1 MDAAGSSPA
10 ISKMYFVRQIHKY
23 DQFGEIAQIA
33 YITRGLF
40 GGIIFC
46 REKKRGRV
54 WKGINWMAHYTEK
67 AIISSFQEMLEEMPF
82 DKITV
87 TALTKRSDISPNTFY
102 YHYQDIYALLDYW
115 LGLRLDS
122 FFQYKPWQEGA
133 VILMRTIMEH
143 RDIFLHIVDS
153 LSRERLESY
162 VFDSTLEG
170 LTGFV
175 TDEAREYNVTESQ
188 IREIVDFC
196 RYLFVGVFIRF
207 LRDRRNVSVEEV
219 DTEVRHL
226 TDLVEVFVRQSL
238 VHYHETNDE

>member
-1 MDAAGSSPA
+1 
-10 ISKMYFVRQIHKY
+10 
-23 DQFGEIAQIA
+23 
-33 YITRGLF
+33 
-40 GGIIFC
+40 
-46 REKKRGRV
+46 
-54 WKGINWMAHYTEK
+54 MAHYTEK
-67 AIISSFQEMLEEMPF
+67 AIISNFQNMLEEMPF

-87 TALTKRSDISPNTFY
+87 TALAKRSDISPNTFY
-102 YHYQDIYALLDYW
+102 YHYQDIYELLDHW

-122 FFQYKPWQEGA
+122 FFLYKPWQEGV

-170 LTGFV
+170 LTGYV
-175 TDEAREYNVTESQ
+175 TDEAQGYNVTEYQ

-196 RYLFVGVFIRF
+196 RYLFVGFFIRF
-207 LRDRRNVSVEEV
+207 LRERKNVSVEEV

-226 TDLVEVFVRQSL
+226 TDLLEVFVRQSL
-238 VHYHETNDE
+238 VHYHETHDE

>member
-46 REKKRGRV
+46 REKKRGRL

-133 VILMRTIMEH
+133 VILMRT
-143 RDIFLHIVDS
+143 LAATA
-153 LSRERLESY
+153 L
-162 VFDSTLEG
+162 
-170 LTGFV
+170 
-175 TDEAREYNVTESQ
+175 
-188 IREIVDFC
+188 
-196 RYLFVGVFIRF
+196 
-207 LRDRRNVSVEEV
+207 
-219 DTEVRHL
+219 
-226 TDLVEVFVRQSL
+226 
-238 VHYHETNDE
+238 

>member
-1 MDAAGSSPA
+1 MFGSFVMDAAGSSPA

-87 TALTKRSDISPNTFY
+87 TALTKRSDISPNTFT
-102 YHYQDIYALLDYW
+102 I
-115 LGLRLDS
+115 
-122 FFQYKPWQEGA
+122 
-133 VILMRTIMEH
+133 IIRTSMHCWITGWGSAW
-143 RDIFLHIVDS
+143 IPFS
-153 LSRERLESY
+153 
-162 VFDSTLEG
+162 STNHG
-170 LTGFV
+170 RR
-175 TDEAREYNVTESQ
+175 AR
-188 IREIVDFC
+188 
-196 RYLFVGVFIRF
+196 
-207 LRDRRNVSVEEV
+207 
-219 DTEVRHL
+219 
-226 TDLVEVFVRQSL
+226 
-238 VHYHETNDE
+238 